1 MASTLEDSE
10 YTPPLIGT
18 ITVPSKVLRKS
29 SGISCDIGG
38 SLAKFVYF
46 SNEDQKTGDDGKTTL
61 NLVSFP
67 KDRIDDGLSYINKC
81 FTTRVTMGDWRDEK
95 ITTTGIGAYQYKKKL
110 SEALKV
116 ETENIENMVETDCF
130 IKTLQLLGRTVP
142 RAELMNDVDEE
153 AQEQMKKLVEMMF
166 KMMEDLKASGQLKEG
181 MEFPI
186 DEQLVSDTQ
195 KGTGASAD
203 DLAVH
208 YPCAVCM
215 IGSGAAVLK
224 LEEDGTYSMVD
235 MTNLAGK
242 TFLGLGSLLT
252 GAKTFEELISLA
264 ENGSSENVDIMTS
277 DLRSEETD
285 SDIYSAFTHSM
296 DVLLYSFGKSTN
308 KDLGDF
314 KKEDIARCLLANMCQ
329 ILTQT
334 AQSGAAG
341 NGLKH
346 IYFCGS
352 FIGHE
357 LVIREMSKAI
367 SHRAMLNPQV
377 NLKLDYGFVKH
388 GGYLGAIGALLF
400 AQEDKYSKIQSLSA
414 GDGNKEASQK
424 THLELN
430 NNERMKPK
438 KYAYDPTT
446 I

>member
-1 MASTLEDSE
+1 MASAMGESA
-10 YTPPLIGT
+10 YTPTLTET
-18 ITVPSKVLRKS
+18 IKVPSKVLRKS

-46 SNEDQKTGDDGKTTL
+46 SKEDQATGDDGKTTL

-67 KDRIDDGLSYINKC
+67 RDRIDDGLSYINKC
-81 FTTRVTMGDWRDEK
+81 FTSRVTMGDWRDEK

-116 ETENIENMVETDCF
+116 ETDKMDNLMESNCF
-130 IKTLQLLGRTVP
+130 MKTLQLLGRTVP
-142 RAELMNDVDEE
+142 RAELVNDVDEE
-153 AQEQMKKLVEMMF
+153 AQEQIKKLVGLMF

-181 MEFPI
+181 MESPL
-186 DEQLVSDTQ
+186 DEQLVSETQ
-195 KGTGASAD
+195 KGIVASAD
-203 DLAVH
+203 DLAIH
-208 YPCAVCM
+208 YPCAVCV

-224 LEEDGTYSMVD
+224 LEEDGTYSMLE
-235 MTNLAGK
+235 MSNLAGK
-242 TFLGLGSLLT
+242 TFLGLGALLT

-264 ENGSSENVDIMTS
+264 ENGSSENVDTMSS
-277 DLRSEETD
+277 DLRSEDTNND
-285 SDIYSAFTHSM
+285 AYSALTHSM

-334 AQSGAAG
+334 AQSGAAV

-357 LVIREMSKAI
+357 LVRREMSKAI
-367 SHRAMLNPQV
+367 SNRAMSNPQV
-377 NLKLDYGFVKH
+377 YLKLNYGFVKY

-400 AQEDKYSKIQSLSA
+400 AQEEKYSKIQKTVDQS
-414 GDGNKEASQK
+414 NKAS
-424 THLELN
+424 
-430 NNERMKPK
+430 
-438 KYAYDPTT
+438 
-446 I
+446 